1 MKQIRAQKTINVPK
15 DVKVEIDSRRVTVT
29 GPKGT
34 LKRDFRHMPVAIQ
47 KIEAGRKVE
56 VSVYF
61 GLSKQLAGLRT
72 VCSHIDNLITGVT
85 KMFRYSMRL
94 VYAHFPINAQITKG
108 GKCIEVRNFL
118 GEKIVRT
125 INMLGETKIKK
136 DEITKDMITMEG
148 IDVDHVSRSAALI
161 HQSCLVKNKDIRKF
175 LDGIYVSAKGNVI
188 EE

>member
-72 VCSHIDNLITGVT
+72 VCSHIDNLIVSYL
-85 KMFRYSMRL
+85 FVAPASL
-94 VYAHFPINAQITKG
+94 SAFPFHG
-108 GKCIEVRNFL
+108 GFQVQ
-118 GEKIVRT
+118 
-125 INMLGETKIKK
+125 
-136 DEITKDMITMEG
+136 
-148 IDVDHVSRSAALI
+148 A
-161 HQSCLVKNKDIRKF
+161 
-175 LDGIYVSAKGNVI
+175 VSAWTF
-188 EE
+188 E